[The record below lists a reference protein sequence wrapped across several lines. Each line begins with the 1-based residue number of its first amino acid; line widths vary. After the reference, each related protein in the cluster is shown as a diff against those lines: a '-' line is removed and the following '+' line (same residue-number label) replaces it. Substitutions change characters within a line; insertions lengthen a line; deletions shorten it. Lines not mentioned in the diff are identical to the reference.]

1 MRFSTPHTSSPTTR
15 DYHNPSQKGCSCG
28 ILKTVDEHE
37 FLRTFRNDVGKGRW
51 CAVIYGY
58 ARVSTAAQ
66 AREGTSLDSQK
77 EALEAAGAERIF
89 TDAGVSGAKA
99 CRPALDEMLDHLRK
113 GDVIVVSK
121 LDRLGRSLSH
131 LIALVEDFKKKGVV
145 FKSLSEGIDS
155 STPAGRLMLGVFG
168 SLAEFER
175 DRIQERTSIGRE
187 AARAAGRRGG
197 RPRKFD
203 KAMAAKA
210 WRLQASDGLT
220 AKERAAAL
228 GVSVATYYRLL
239 HMGQASEAT
248 AAR

>member
-1 MRFSTPHTSSPTTR
+1 M
-15 DYHNPSQKGCSCG
+15 
-28 ILKTVDEHE
+28 
-37 FLRTFRNDVGKGRW
+37 RTFRNDVEKGRW

-77 EALEAAGAERIF
+77 KALTEAGAERIF

-99 CRPALDEMLDHLRK
+99 SRPALDEMLDHLRE
-113 GDVIVVSK
+113 GDTVIVAK
-121 LDRLGRSLSH
+121 LDRMGRSLAH
-131 LIALVEDFKKKGVV
+131 LIALVALFKERGVI

-175 DRIQERTSIGRE
+175 DRIAERTSIGRE
-187 AARAAGRRGG
+187 AARAAGRKGG

-203 KAMAAKA
+203 KAMAQKA
-210 WRLQASDGLT
+210 VRLQASEGLT

-228 GVSVATYYRLL
+228 GVSVATFYRLL
-239 HMGQASEAT
+239 HMAEEDGNGYPQSPPVAGTTSADDGMMVLQGTTEGGE
-248 AAR
+248 R